1 MMKFSSRLK
10 RAFVNCDCLI
20 VIPTIVLCIIGV
32 LMVYSASSTNLAYAN
47 ASTTSY
53 FKRQVIFD
61 FVGLLIMFGILV
73 LRENGLKKLGTNLL
87 KFITIFLLIYVL
99 FFTAPVNGARAWIS
113 LGIVSVQPSE
123 VCKFMM
129 VLWLSRELD
138 KRHKSKKIGK
148 KFYLSSVIVTLLV
161 IGVLIILEPDFGGF
175 CINFSIVLVLF
186 AVSFLCSGKKGKVNS
201 ILFFVFSSLIV
212 MMGLFLLK
220 ADSVVSWM
228 KENIHSYAIQR
239 FIGYQDPFGHVATLG
254 KQLVNSYVAISN
266 GGIFGLGIGNGIQKR
281 GYLPEPYTDFV
292 LSVTA
297 EELGFIGV
305 LVILIALATLI
316 IRIIVIGAKE
326 NELYYRLICYGT
338 ATLFFTQSFLNIG
351 AVCGLAPITG
361 VTLPFVSYGGS
372 SVWILSV
379 CLGFVLMIS
388 AKQKDRRRQK
398 DLEIM

>member
-1 MMKFSSRLK
+1 MKFSSSLK

-20 VIPTIVLCIIGV
+20 VIPTIILCIIGV

-53 FKRQVIFD
+53 FTRQVIFD
-61 FVGLLIMFGILV
+61 FVGLLIMFGISAF
-73 LRENGLKKLGTNLL
+73 NSKGLNKFWTNSL
-87 KFITIFLLIYVL
+87 KFLTIFLLIFVL

-113 LGIVSVQPSE
+113 LGAVSVQPSE
-123 VCKFMM
+123 VCKIMM
-129 VLWLSRELD
+129 VLWLSRELN
-138 KRHKSKKIGK
+138 KRHDNKKKGK

-161 IGVLIILEPDFGGF
+161 IGLLIIFEPDFGGL
-175 CINFSIVLVLF
+175 CINSSIVIVLF
-186 AVSFLCSGKKGKVNS
+186 AVSVLCSRKNGKIGNV
-201 ILFFVFSSLIV
+201 LFFGSSSLVV
-212 MMGLFLLK
+212 MLGLFLLK
-220 ADSVVSWM
+220 SDSIVSWM
-228 KENIHSYAIQR
+228 KENFHSYTIQR
-239 FIGYQDPFGHVATLG
+239 FIGYQDPFTHVATSG
-254 KQLVNSYVAISN
+254 KQLVNSYIAISN

-305 LVILIALATLI
+305 LVILVALATLI
-316 IRIIVIGAKE
+316 IRIIVIGAKS
-326 NELYYRLICYGT
+326 NVLYDRLVCYGT

-351 AVCGLAPITG
+351 AVCGLVPITG

-372 SVWILSV
+372 SVWILSA

-388 AKQKDRRRQK
+388 SRQK
-398 DLEIM
+398 DQRRQRDLEVM

>member
-1 MMKFSSRLK
+1 M
-10 RAFVNCDCLI
+10 
-20 VIPTIVLCIIGV
+20 
-32 LMVYSASSTNLAYAN
+32 
-47 ASTTSY
+47 
-53 FKRQVIFD
+53 
-61 FVGLLIMFGILV
+61 
-73 LRENGLKKLGTNLL
+73 
-87 KFITIFLLIYVL
+87 
-99 FFTAPVNGARAWIS
+99 
-113 LGIVSVQPSE
+113 
-123 VCKFMM
+123 
-129 VLWLSRELD
+129 
-138 KRHKSKKIGK
+138 
-148 KFYLSSVIVTLLV
+148 
-161 IGVLIILEPDFGGF
+161 
-175 CINFSIVLVLF
+175 
-186 AVSFLCSGKKGKVNS
+186 
-201 ILFFVFSSLIV
+201 FFVFSSLIV

-239 FIGYQDPFGHVATLG
+239 FIGYQDPFGHVATSG

>member
-1 MMKFSSRLK
+1 
-10 RAFVNCDCLI
+10 
-20 VIPTIVLCIIGV
+20 
-32 LMVYSASSTNLAYAN
+32 
-47 ASTTSY
+47 
-53 FKRQVIFD
+53 
-61 FVGLLIMFGILV
+61 
-73 LRENGLKKLGTNLL
+73 
-87 KFITIFLLIYVL
+87 
-99 FFTAPVNGARAWIS
+99 
-113 LGIVSVQPSE
+113 
-123 VCKFMM
+123 MM

-239 FIGYQDPFGHVATLG
+239 FIGYQDPFGHVATSG

>member
-20 VIPTIVLCIIGV
+20 VIPAIVLCIIGV

-61 FVGLLIMFGILV
+61 FVGLLIMFGISAFNI
-73 LRENGLKKLGTNLL
+73 NGLNKFCTNLV
-87 KFITIFLLIYVL
+87 KFTTIFLLIFVL
-99 FFTAPVNGARAWIS
+99 FFTAPVNGARAWIN
-113 LGIVSVQPSE
+113 LGIFSVQPSE

-138 KRHKSKKIGK
+138 KRRDNKKNGK
-148 KFYLSSVIVTLLV
+148 EFYLSSVIVTLLI

-175 CINFSIVLVLF
+175 CINFSTVLVLF
-186 AVSFLCSGKKGKVNS
+186 AVSFLCSGKNGKINGV
-201 ILFFVFSSLIV
+201 LFFFFSSLIV
-212 MMGLFLLK
+212 MLGLFLLK
-220 ADSVVSWM
+220 LDSIVSWM
-228 KENIHSYAIQR
+228 KENVHSYAIQR
-239 FIGYQDPFGHVATLG
+239 FVGYQDPFAHVATSG

-305 LVILIALATLI
+305 LVILAALATLI
-316 IRIIVIGAKE
+316 IRIIVIGAKS
-326 NELYYRLICYGT
+326 NVLYYRLICYGT

-351 AVCGLAPITG
+351 AVCGLVPITG

-372 SVWILSV
+372 SVWILSA

-388 AKQKDRRRQK
+388 SKQKDRRRQR
-398 DLEIM
+398 DLEVM

>member
-1 MMKFSSRLK
+1 M
-10 RAFVNCDCLI
+10 
-20 VIPTIVLCIIGV
+20 
-32 LMVYSASSTNLAYAN
+32 
-47 ASTTSY
+47 
-53 FKRQVIFD
+53 
-61 FVGLLIMFGILV
+61 
-73 LRENGLKKLGTNLL
+73 
-87 KFITIFLLIYVL
+87 
-99 FFTAPVNGARAWIS
+99 
-113 LGIVSVQPSE
+113 
-123 VCKFMM
+123 
-129 VLWLSRELD
+129 
-138 KRHKSKKIGK
+138 
-148 KFYLSSVIVTLLV
+148 
-161 IGVLIILEPDFGGF
+161 EPDFGGF

-239 FIGYQDPFGHVATLG
+239 FIGYQDPFGHVATSG

-351 AVCGLAPITG
+351 AVCGLVPITG

-372 SVWILSV
+372 SVWILSA

-398 DLEIM
+398 DLEVM